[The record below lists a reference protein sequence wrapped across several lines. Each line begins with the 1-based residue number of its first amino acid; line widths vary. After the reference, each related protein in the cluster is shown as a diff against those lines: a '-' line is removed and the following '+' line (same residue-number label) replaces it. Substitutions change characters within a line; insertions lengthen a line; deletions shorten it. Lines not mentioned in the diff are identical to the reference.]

1 MSGSLHLS
9 IENDAD
15 GLDRATTRIAE
26 FLLDAGL
33 SEDMSHDLRLAAEEM
48 LTNVCKYAY
57 PDSGEHAILLD
68 LTVTGNEAR
77 MRLSD
82 DGVEF
87 NPLQAPVPD
96 FSIPLEDRPIG
107 GLGIHIVR
115 NLADSIEYHRIAGRN
130 VIEMTFKPVRD
141 PKKE

>member
-1 MSGSLHLS
+1 VSGSLHLS
-9 IENDAD
+9 IENDAG

-26 FLLDAGL
+26 FILDAGL
-33 SEDMSHDLRLAAEEM
+33 PEDMAHDLRLAAEEM
-48 LTNVCKYAY
+48 LTNICKYAY
-57 PDSGEHAILLD
+57 SDSGEHAILLD
-68 LTVTGNEAR
+68 LAVEGSQAR
-77 MRLSD
+77 LRLSD
-82 DGVEF
+82 DGMEF
-87 NPLQAPVPD
+87 DPLEAPAPD

-115 NLADSIEYHRIAGRN
+115 NLAHSIEYHRIAGRN